1 MIKHEYFRIA
11 IRIFLVLW
19 ILTSLVAIAGMYRLW
34 WQREKKLYL
43 GKDVIQQRIA
53 VFKRAGLPTGI
64 LKTIDTINQNWP
76 LDVHYEASGD
86 RNIMSY
92 VSYLL
97 IPRIPAEKSDFKIYF
112 EDGVVKYKG
121 PKNTFGSTFRLKET
135 PQYKGLLFSVILV
148 LGIAILIRKSLGH
161 ASLSWPESI
170 ALSLL
175 LLMALVLLS
184 MKLFESANTGFRIV
198 SCAGLIGWGYAIFSY
213 IKTRDNTTIGFFGKS
228 GFQLLFSSF
237 RNLNLKRVFLFLIG
251 LILVLSL
258 LWSFLMSVVVVP
270 DDWDAWA
277 IWGSKAKLLAL
288 GHGPLIDVTKFGH
301 PDYPLLWPSVWA
313 FSGWCAGGW
322 EEQWS
327 RGWGSVFLLLS
338 AWELFLIIRRRTQS
352 EVAGMLT
359 AAFFLSVPMVPL
371 LASWSY
377 AEAPLW
383 LMMLCGL
390 AFLFRWQ
397 ESGKKYDVALAG
409 LFCAASAYTKN
420 EGVLF
425 ALLLGLW
432 FGIDSRNRFVSVALF
447 LGVFVVCYGP
457 WIYWTWVVHGLGSH
471 AIAGLNLSVE
481 SLKWAV
487 ERLPAAVEAIGRM
500 WTDIRQWSIVG
511 WGMGITWV
519 YLLFSPLTRNR
530 LELLFPAL
538 MLFAFLIVV
547 LFHTTDITWQVNTSW
562 NRLSVQV
569 FPLFFVTIIPEVWRR
584 LNRS

>member
-1 MIKHEYFRIA
+1 MIKHEYVRIG
-11 IRIFLVLW
+11 IGVFLVVWL
-19 ILTSLVAIAGMYRLW
+19 LMSLAAMAGYSLW
-34 WQREKKLYL
+34 WHREKRLYL
-43 GKDVIQQRIA
+43 GKDITQQRIA
-53 VFKRAGLPTGI
+53 VFKRAGLPPGI
-64 LKTIDTINQNWP
+64 LKTINNINQNWP

-86 RNIMSY
+86 QNIMSY

-97 IPRIPAEKSDFKIYF
+97 IPRTPSKKSDFKI
-112 EDGVVKYKG
+112 ELKDGVVRYKG
-121 PKNTFGSTFRLKET
+121 PMSTSGSTFRLKET

-175 LLMALVLLS
+175 LLMALVFLS
-184 MKLFESANTGFRIV
+184 IKLFESANTGFRVASGI
-198 SCAGLIGWGYAIFSY
+198 GIIGWGY
-213 IKTRDNTTIGFFGKS
+213 TILSCVKRKYYLKIDIVRKNCFRFFYC
-228 GFQLLFSSF
+228 LFS
-237 RNLNLKRVFLFLIG
+237 NKKLKTILVFSAC

-397 ESGKKYDVALAG
+397 ESGKKHDVALAG
-409 LFCAASAYTKN
+409 LFCAAAAYTKN

-425 ALLLGLW
+425 ALLLGCW
-432 FGIDSRNRFVSVALF
+432 FAIGSRNRFVSVALF

-457 WIYWTWVVHGLGSH
+457 WIYSTRVVHGLGSH

-481 SLKWAV
+481 SLKWATK
-487 ERLPAAVEAIGRM
+487 RLPAAVEAIGMM

-519 YLLFSPLTRNR
+519 YLLFSPRARNR
-530 LELLFPAL
+530 LELLFPAF

-584 LNRS
+584 LHSA